1 MYIYKLFLNFLKK
14 QQKSWFKIMFIYIR
28 GKCED
33 IEVISK
39 SKSGTLNIN
48 EHINK

>member
-1 MYIYKLFLNFLKK
+1 MYIYKLFLKFLKK

-33 IEVISK
+33 IEVISIEILIGNFEYK
-39 SKSGTLNIN
+39 
-48 EHINK
+48 